1 MNNKERVIIYVNS
14 KWILRNLFVGVLISV
29 EARYENGY
37 GFYRPGLKIGVE
49 NDIFWA
55 WSRVR
60 IWRTRW
66 QIATKNSQK
75 YQALPPPPTH
85 LPTHPKSKSCHI
97 ASFLL
102 FYGNPKVFSFFKRNL
117 ACKDNSPPKKSRF
130 NVSNRDFLYH
140 FKKAKWWEMLMRL
153 YYIYFELSS
162 ILI

>member
-1 MNNKERVIIYVNS
+1 MNKKERVIIYVNS

-49 NDIFWA
+49 NDIFGA
-55 WSRVR
+55 WNRVR

-75 YQALPPPPTH
+75 YQALPPPTH

-117 ACKDNSPPKKSRF
+117 ACKDNSPPKKPRF
-130 NVSNRDFLYH
+130 NVSNKDFLYH

>member
-1 MNNKERVIIYVNS
+1 MNKKERVIIYVNS

-49 NDIFWA
+49 MTFFGPEIGSGFGEPDGK
-55 WSRVR
+55 SLPR
-60 IWRTRW
+60 IPRS
-66 QIATKNSQK
+66 TKPS
-75 YQALPPPPTH
+75 PPPTH
-85 LPTHPKSKSCHI
+85 LPSHPKSKSCHI

-102 FYGNPKVFSFFKRNL
+102 FYGNPKVFSFLKRNL
-117 ACKDNSPPKKSRF
+117 ACKDNSPPKKPRF
-130 NVSNRDFLYH
+130 NVSNKDFLYH